1 MKTEVAARPASSGA
15 TRRAVIWGVPVLV
28 VLVFVVLTVQAASAD
43 VVFADVVFGVVMA
56 TVVTILALV
65 GAVLTDRAPAN
76 RIGAWLLVA
85 SILLTTGLALTNYAT
100 AGQAA
105 TPDPWPGAAVAAALG
120 IFPTV
125 FAVGIVLIWVPAI
138 FPTGTLLSPRWRYL
152 IGLSVVA
159 LLATC
164 LAVLNPGDTVTDPG
178 AKSAADA
185 LSAFSALAL
194 GIGFIG
200 ALSAV
205 VIRFRRGSPI
215 ERQQTKWFL
224 AAAAFAVVAFLAA
237 FAVPQDTPAGI
248 VLFGLALAA
257 PPVAIG
263 IAVLRYRLYAIDRIV
278 SRTIAYALITAVL
291 VIVYGAV
298 VLTLRTVVGGLTGG
312 GSAEVAL
319 STLVVASLF
328 QPVRRRIQSAV
339 DHRFDRRR
347 YDAERTVAAFSAQLR
362 DEVHLEA
369 VVGGLVATVRMSV
382 APTASG
388 IWLRSRGLGGR

>member
-1 MKTEVAARPASSGA
+1 M
-15 TRRAVIWGVPVLV
+15 RRAVIWGVPVLV
-28 VLVFVVLTVQAASAD
+28 ALVFVVSTIQAASAN
-43 VVFADVVFGVVMA
+43 VVLTAQEASANVVFGVVMA

-65 GAVLTDRAPAN
+65 GAVLTDRAPTS

-85 SILLTTGLALTNYAT
+85 SILITAGLALASYAKT
-100 AGQAA
+100 GQAA
-105 TPDPWPGAAVAAALG
+105 SPDPWPGAAVAATLG
-120 IFPTV
+120 IFPNV
-125 FAVGIVLIWVPAI
+125 FGIGIVLIWVPAI

-152 IGLSVVA
+152 MGLSVVA
-159 LLATC
+159 LLTTC
-164 LAVLNPGDTVTDPG
+164 LSQVFPGGTDADPG
-178 AKSAADA
+178 AKAMADA
-185 LSAFSALAL
+185 LSAFSSLTL
-194 GIGFIG
+194 VIGFIG

-215 ERQQTKWFL
+215 EREQTKWFL
-224 AAAAFAVVAFLAA
+224 AAVAFSVIAFLAA

-248 VLFGLALAA
+248 MLYGFALAA

-263 IAVLRYRLYAIDRIV
+263 IAVLRYRLYTIDRIV

-298 VLTLRTVVGGLTGG
+298 VLTLRAVVGGLTGG
-312 GSAEVAL
+312 GSAGVAL

-339 DHRFDRRR
+339 DHQFDRRR

-369 VVGGLVATVRMSV
+369 VVSELVATVRMSV

-388 IWLRSRGLGGR
+388 IWLRSRGPGGR